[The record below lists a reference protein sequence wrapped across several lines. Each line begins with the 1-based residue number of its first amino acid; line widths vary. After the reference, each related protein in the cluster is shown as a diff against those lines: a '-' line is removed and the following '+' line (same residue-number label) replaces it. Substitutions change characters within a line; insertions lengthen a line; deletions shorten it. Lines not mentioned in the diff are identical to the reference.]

1 MPLLPPQEFGAAYS
15 NAATDE
21 YPSGSY
27 KDETVPGSSRDGS
40 PLVAATENDRLG
52 FDYALAAE
60 VGMTFTNVPDTAT
73 SSQRLEAH
81 KKLIHQEVIIEPFNF
96 DSVDAMIAYSN
107 HEEGS
112 RYCTGNSFWLVVG
125 TAALSTGTYVSLGG
139 SLGAIALNFLHVDDF
154 GAAGDY
160 LLSDRSVN
168 PNPTDDTDVIKEVL
182 ALCESMGKH
191 FVASNKYYMLTDSIN
206 LKTGL
211 MMRGG
216 GRQTYGEFDQ
226 SKASTTFKFVGVTG
240 FCITTDQYT
249 KTLVIEDFSFE
260 GDYSCSGISMGFQS
274 RELTLNRISLKYFN
288 NGIYTNDCFVASLRD
303 VTITAQGVGL
313 DWGAGTTL
321 NVDNIGIQG
330 DPRLEGIDIGIRFR
344 GGLANSKFSGFVQY
358 AKTFVSYAGRN
369 SVVLGSMDFEFAD
382 DSEGSRLI
390 QIGDV
395 STGSLT
401 LQNVTAVLGT
411 ATDDIG
417 FFEYVGTAEGS
428 FVLDIQ
434 TIYQNI
440 PPQDKWFYEN
450 GGSLNHNVYIKKD
463 MFTPY
468 ESKLSDT
475 INDRVFQLTGVN
487 DASQTDGL
495 YLVGSGTYDLSMLE
509 VLYYGTMIDKNGD
522 YLRNGVGSL
531 NFGNGITYK
540 VSTAAITGGTTG
552 QPMVSHMSCR
562 YNASSPYG
570 IIERSVATS
579 TGQTVPITI
588 DATAGTFTIAAQT
601 EVQVFIITKG

>member
-15 NAATDE
+15 NAATSE

-40 PLVAATENDRLG
+40 PLVAVTENDRLG
-52 FDYALAAE
+52 FDYALADE
-60 VGMTFTNVPDTAT
+60 VGMTFTNVPDTAL

-96 DSVDAMIAYSN
+96 DDVDAMIAYSD
-107 HEEGS
+107 HEEGL

-125 TAALSTGTYVSLGG
+125 TAALSTGTYISLGG
-139 SLGAIALNFLHVDDF
+139 SLGVVALNFLHVDDF

-160 LLSDRSVN
+160 LLSDRTVN
-168 PNPTDDTDVIKEVL
+168 PSPTDDTTIIKDVL
-182 ALCESMGKH
+182 TLCESMGKH
-191 FVASNKYYMLTDSIN
+191 FVASNKYYMLTESIN

-260 GDYSCSGISMGFQS
+260 GDYTCSGISMGFQS
-274 RELTLNRISLKYFN
+274 RELTLNRVSLKYFN
-288 NGIYTNDCFVASLRD
+288 NGIYTNDCFVASLKD

-321 NVDNIGIQG
+321 SVDNIGIQG
-330 DPRLEGIDIGIRFR
+330 DPRLDGIDIGMRFR
-344 GGLANSKFSGFVQY
+344 GGLANSKFSGFIQY
-358 AKTFVSYAGRN
+358 AKTFVAYAGRN
-369 SVVLGSMDFEFAD
+369 NVLLGSMDFEFAD

-401 LQNVTAVLGT
+401 LQNITAVLGT

-417 FFEYVGTAEGS
+417 FFEYVGVAEGT
-428 FVLDIQ
+428 FILDIQ

-440 PPQDKWFYEN
+440 PPQDKWFYED
-450 GGSLNHNVYIKKD
+450 GGTFNHNVYIKKD

-468 ESKLSDT
+468 ESKLNST
-475 INDRVFQLTGVN
+475 IDDRLFQLTGN
-487 DASQTDGL
+487 SDASQADTI
-495 YLVGSGTYDLSMLE
+495 YLSGSGTYPLTMLE
-509 VLYYGTMIDKNGD
+509 VLYYGTMVDKNNS
-522 YLRNGVGSL
+522 YLRNGIENL
-531 NFGNGITYK
+531 KFGNGVTYRIA
-540 VSTAAITGGTTG
+540 TAAVTGGTVG
-552 QPMVSHMSCR
+552 QPMVSYISAR
-562 YNASSPYG
+562 YDAVTTYG
-570 IIERSVATS
+570 IVTPAVVTS
-579 TGQTVPITI
+579 TSQEVPITI
-588 DATAGTFTIAAQT
+588 DATAGTFTITAQT
-601 EVQVFIITKG
+601 EVQLFFISKG